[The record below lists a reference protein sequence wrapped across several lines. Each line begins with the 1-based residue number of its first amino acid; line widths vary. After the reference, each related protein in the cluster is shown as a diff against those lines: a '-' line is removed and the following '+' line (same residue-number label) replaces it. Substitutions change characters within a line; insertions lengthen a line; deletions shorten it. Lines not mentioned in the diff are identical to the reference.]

1 MRRPHL
7 LAGLAFAVAVGGCAL
22 HRPRPLRPTTA
33 DELIA
38 GLAARRSAVG
48 SLRASGRLRTG
59 LSGLWTREA
68 ILVRRPDA
76 LRIDVL
82 SPFGLAL
89 AVGVHG
95 PVMWAYPAREGTRYE
110 GPATAENLARFL
122 GAPIAVGDVVDVLL
136 GVPPRRTPVASPA
149 LVATRDGE
157 YRLTLPLTQGA
168 QTLWFAGDT
177 LVVRRAEEGHGEVV
191 VFRVAFDD
199 YRDGFPYVVDV
210 AAPTRGASA
219 RLAYDAVE
227 PNAAV
232 DPALFAPP
240 PAARVRPL
248 EPAAEPG

>member
-95 PVMWAYPAREGTRYE
+95 PVMWAYPARGDALR
-110 GPATAENLARFL
+110 
-122 GAPIAVGDVVDVLL
+122 GAGDGGEPRAL
-136 GVPPRRTPVASPA
+136 PRRPN
-149 LVATRDGE
+149 R
-157 YRLTLPLTQGA
+157 RRRRR
-168 QTLWFAGDT
+168 
-177 LVVRRAEEGHGEVV
+177 RRAP
-191 VFRVAFDD
+191 R
-199 YRDGFPYVVDV
+199 R
-210 AAPTRGASA
+210 AAPANAG
-219 RLAYDAVE
+219 RL
-227 PNAAV
+227 
-232 DPALFAPP
+232 
-240 PAARVRPL
+240 
-248 EPAAEPG
+248 PGPRRN